1 MGTLV
6 RCVVMGSRDF
16 DDEDFIRSAM
26 LRVWS
31 DVTERGSKD
40 ILFQFVFPSE
50 KGRDGVERA
59 VRGVA
64 RTGFNI
70 LHRARQL
77 KKSPASIL
85 LPVMMPVEWDVVSM
99 QDIAPGRAH
108 QEWSERRVAP
118 NQVWNSD
125 VLDYQVWSEFVLSQ
139 GGVPDPS
146 FLSAPSHV
154 ITIEAGSPDG
164 WVQGMHARVA
174 ERNDVALHE
183 FKTRR
188 VVVSR

>member
-1 MGTLV
+1 MGNLV

-16 DDEDFIRSAM
+16 DDEDFVRSAM

-31 DVTERGSKD
+31 DVTERGSND

-50 KGRDGVERA
+50 VGRDGVERA

-85 LPVMMPVEWDVVSM
+85 LPVMMPIEWDVVTM

-108 QEWSERRVAP
+108 QEWSERKVAP
-118 NQVWNSD
+118 NQVWNAD
-125 VLDYQVWSEFVLSQ
+125 VLSHDVWYEFVTSQ
-139 GGVPDPS
+139 GGVVDRS
-146 FLSAPSHV
+146 FLCAPTHV
-154 ITIEAGSPDG
+154 ITIEAGVDG
-164 WVQGMHARVA
+164 WVQGMHARIHESA
-174 ERNDVALHE
+174 PFVALHE
-183 FKTRR
+183 YRTRK
-188 VVVSR
+188 VVTR